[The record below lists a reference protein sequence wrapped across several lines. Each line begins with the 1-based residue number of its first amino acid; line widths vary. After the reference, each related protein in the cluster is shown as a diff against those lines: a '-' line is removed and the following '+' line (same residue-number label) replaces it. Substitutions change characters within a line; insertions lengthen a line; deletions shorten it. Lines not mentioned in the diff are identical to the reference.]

1 MSLRLSSNGRHTRER
16 RAHAP
21 ALPFPGWDNAAAGS
35 VRPGDTRRCTPDSA
49 GDGAPQEPPTAAE
62 AGALLVV
69 LLSSGG
75 FIVTNDPVLGFVSA
89 ALSWVLFALCCF
101 QGFRRKGG
109 RQSRVGSKTHPA
121 ATAERP
127 ASWCWIRGNV
137 RRGFRRTITG
147 AFR

>member
-109 RQSRVGSKTHPA
+109 SPEPRRIENAPGSH
-121 ATAERP
+121 R
-127 ASWCWIRGNV
+127 
-137 RRGFRRTITG
+137 
-147 AFR
+147 